1 MDCLFC
7 SIAKKEIPSDLIF
20 EDDKAIAFN
29 DINPQAPVHF
39 LVVPK
44 NHINSLDHVAE
55 EHDVLISHIL
65 RLIPK
70 LAKKQG
76 IEDGY
81 RVVNNCGVQGGQ
93 TVNHIHFHV
102 LGKREMLWPPG

>member
-7 SIAKKEIPSDLIF
+7 KIANKDIPSDLIY
-20 EDDKAIAFN
+20 EDDKVVAFN

-44 NHINSLDHVAE
+44 EHIKSLDEVVE
-55 EHDVLISHIL
+55 EQEELITHIL
-65 RLIPK
+65 MLIPK
-70 LAKKQG
+70 LAKKYNLTK
-76 IEDGY
+76 GY
-81 RVVNNCGVQGGQ
+81 RVVNNCGEQGGQ
-93 TVNHIHFHV
+93 TVDHIHFHV

>member
-7 SIAKKEIPSDLIF
+7 KIANKEIPSDLIY
-20 EDDKAIAFN
+20 EDDRVIAFK

-39 LVVPK
+39 LIVPK
-44 NHINSLDHVAE
+44 EHIKSLDDVKE
-55 EHDVLISHIL
+55 EHDLLMGHIL

-70 LAKKQG
+70 LGEKLNLSK
-76 IEDGY
+76 GY
-81 RVVNNCGVQGGQ
+81 RVVNNCGDDGGQ
-93 TVNHIHFHV
+93 TVDHIHFHV

>member
-7 SIAKKEIPSDLIF
+7 KIANKEIPSDLIY
-20 EDDKAIAFN
+20 EDEFVVAFK

-44 NHINSLDHVAE
+44 AHIKSIDHLSDD
-55 EHDVLISHIL
+55 HDRLISHIFK
-65 RLIPK
+65 LIPN
-70 LAKKQG
+70 LARELG
-76 IEDGY
+76 IENGY
-81 RVVNNCGVQGGQ
+81 RVVNNCGPEGGQ
-93 TVNHIHFHV
+93 TVDHIHFHV

>member
-7 SIAKKEIPSDLIF
+7 KIANKEIPSELIY
-20 EDDKAIAFN
+20 EDDKLVAFN

-44 NHINSLDHVAE
+44 EHIKSLDEVSTDQE
-55 EHDVLISHIL
+55 QLITNIL

-70 LAKKQG
+70 LAKKHNLTK
-76 IEDGY
+76 GY
-81 RVVNNCGVQGGQ
+81 RVVNNCGEQGGQ
-93 TVNHIHFHV
+93 TVDHIHFHV

>member
-7 SIAKKEIPSDLIF
+7 RIADKDIPSDLIY
-20 EDDKAIAFN
+20 EDELVVAFK

-44 NHINSLDHVAE
+44 IHIGTLDDISTVQ
-55 EHDVLISHIL
+55 DPLIAHIM

-70 LAKKQG
+70 LVKDQG
-76 IEDGY
+76 ITNGY
-81 RVVNNCGVQGGQ
+81 RVVNNCGSDGGQ
-93 TVNHIHFHV
+93 TVHHIHFHV

>member
-7 SIAKKEIPSDLIF
+7 KIANKEIPSDLIY
-20 EDDKAIAFN
+20 EDKYVVAFK

-44 NHINSLDHVAE
+44 VHIRSLDYLNE
-55 EHDVLISHIL
+55 DQNYLISHIFK
-65 RLIPK
+65 LIPSLTK
-70 LAKKQG
+70 EQG
-76 IEDGY
+76 VENGY
-81 RVVNNCGVQGGQ
+81 RVVNNCGPEGGQ
-93 TVNHIHFHV
+93 TVDHIHFHV